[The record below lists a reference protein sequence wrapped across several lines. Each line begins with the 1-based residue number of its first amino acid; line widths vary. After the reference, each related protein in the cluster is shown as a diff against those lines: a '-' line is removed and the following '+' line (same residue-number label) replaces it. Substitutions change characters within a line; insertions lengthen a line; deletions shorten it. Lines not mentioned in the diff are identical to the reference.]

1 VFDARIAAALPPVPK
16 RRAADLERAEVVAIS
31 ERFSLSSFQPP
42 STAGISELVQD
53 EFRKSVQR
61 FMQKPIYGANCIAS
75 AISEAENQHSPAATC
90 VETILKSFTVW

>member
-1 VFDARIAAALPPVPK
+1 VIDAGIAAALPPVPQ
-16 RRAADLERAEVVAIS
+16 RRAADLERADVVAIS
-31 ERFSLSSFQPP
+31 ERFSLSSFHLP

-61 FMQKPIYGANCIAS
+61 FMQKPNMGQTAIAS
-75 AISEAENQHSPAATC
+75 AIRKAENQHSPAVPC